1 MVDPNG
7 QYNISNIQYRNATS
21 KTHDLQSD
29 KNLIEIPFLN
39 ACKITIILGS
49 ENSNLILIVRNAFQ
63 AKQSIEINHRLERKN
78 KGKGKFF
85 LVFERKKNCGGTY
98 RRFFNENKPRCR

>member
-98 RRFFNENKPRCR
+98 GRFFNENKPRCP